1 MVHQPLPQ
9 EKMLLHAVTI
19 VSCKLHCTIFVYIYR
34 FKHVKTICRQS
45 KKRLA
50 SNDSSGRMLV
60 AGVESPLQ
68 TAMDLHTV
76 KSILGIGKYE
86 HDSWYFDGQS
96 LGRCQ
101 FTLQSQVWSIIM
113 RCWNGLTLVWS
124 RVAWVRSPASVCEV
138 VSPWKHT
145 NASHK
150 LHRKRTE
157 KMWITGCFIGRI
169 FYFCVS
175 TFFQLRTERW
185 PQFWSAIEKQPGREA
200 ISTPE
205 AATLEFSGH
214 FDLEGCSHNFLP
226 PVDHFASQATHPV
239 SSGFMST
246 PKGWIV

>member
-1 MVHQPLPQ
+1 
-9 EKMLLHAVTI
+9 
-19 VSCKLHCTIFVYIYR
+19 
-34 FKHVKTICRQS
+34 
-45 KKRLA
+45 
-50 SNDSSGRMLV
+50 
-60 AGVESPLQ
+60 
-68 TAMDLHTV
+68 MDLHTV
-76 KSILGIGKYE
+76 KSVLGIGKYE
-86 HDSWYFDGQS
+86 HDSMVLW
-96 LGRCQ
+96 
-101 FTLQSQVWSIIM
+101 WSIFGALPVHFAISGVEYHHEVLEWFDTRVVKGCM
-113 RCWNGLTLVWS
+113 GAIAGKCLWS
-124 RVAWVRSPASVCEV
+124 SD
-138 VSPWKHT
+138 SPWKHT

-157 KMWITGCFIGRI
+157 KMWITRCFIGRI
-169 FYFCVS
+169 CYFCVS

-226 PVDHFASQATHPV
+226 RVDHFASQATHPV